1 MSIVNYHL
9 LRMVSYQLY
18 IFYIFFIH
26 NVHVANFNKMYIQK
40 LVLCHIREHSDTSGS
55 IVTHTAGELAY
66 SVVSNTA
73 SIFISYPVPLKFTH
87 DA

>member
-26 NVHVANFNKMYIQK
+26 N
-40 LVLCHIREHSDTSGS
+40 VLCHIREHSDTSGS

-73 SIFISYPVPLKFTH
+73 SILISYPVPLKFTH